1 MSKPFLEQL
10 ESFIDLEDFVE
21 LQRCEFKVAEMLKN
35 YGRVVA
41 EMEEHK
47 DSFLWNDTMA
57 LAIHK
62 DLKKLKALVKRVDTL
77 YKKTAKQKKKEQ
89 NELRDTAMSGEYVDT
104 YIYEC
109 NAIAAVKK
117 NQIKVAF
124 IEFQK
129 YHEGSS
135 YLTYPMTS
143 AMSGMGRKG

>member
-10 ESFIDLEDFVE
+10 ESWIDLEDFVE

-41 EMEEHK
+41 EMEGDK
-47 DSFLWNDTMA
+47 DSFLWDDTMA

-89 NELRDTAMSGEYVDT
+89 NELRDTPSVEPRRDV
-104 YIYEC
+104 
-109 NAIAAVKK
+109 
-117 NQIKVAF
+117 F
-124 IEFQK
+124 
-129 YHEGSS
+129 
-135 YLTYPMTS
+135 
-143 AMSGMGRKG
+143 

>member
-35 YGRVVA
+35 YGRVVT
-41 EMEEHK
+41 EMEGDK

-77 YKKTAKQKKKEQ
+77 YKKTAKQKKKEH
-89 NELRDTAMSGEYVDT
+89 NELRDTTMSDAQREL
-104 YIYEC
+104 
-109 NAIAAVKK
+109 
-117 NQIKVAF
+117 F
-124 IEFQK
+124 
-129 YHEGSS
+129 
-135 YLTYPMTS
+135 
-143 AMSGMGRKG
+143 